1 MKKGVDMKST
11 FIDKKT
17 SNQEKVVD
25 NSEFQELVNNDYEES
40 SVIRDHSVLKEKA
53 YQLRHNMLEMCI
65 KAGDGH
71 VTSSLSCAEILTTL
85 YYGGFLRQDPSNPD
99 WKDRDRFILS
109 KAQASP
115 MLYTVLADRE
125 FFPKKEMDKFAQ
137 QDGIFGVH
145 LQYTVPGAEL
155 SAGSLG
161 HGFGVAAGIALAAKM
176 DRDLFLTYTLLGDGE
191 LYEGSVWETAMF
203 ATHHNLNNL
212 VAIVDRNY
220 QCTMDFTEN
229 LLELEPL
236 EDKWKSF
243 GWEVKRVN
251 GHDFLELFKAF
262 KYLRSRRSRK
272 PTVIIADT
280 VKGEGIEYI
289 SNVPLWH
296 GGAPIKEEDINACRK
311 DLEDRKNG

>member
-1 MKKGVDMKST
+1 MIVQTGESVSIK
-11 FIDKKT
+11 
-17 SNQEKVVD
+17 QEV
-25 NSEFQELVNNDYEES
+25 FPEEQVTDDGEVLANEHLDDQKPS
-40 SVIRDHSVLKEKA
+40 AISDRSVLVTKTH
-53 YQLRHNMLEMCI
+53 QLRHEMLEMCI

-71 VTSSLSCAEILTTL
+71 VSSSLSCTEILTIL
-85 YYGGFLRQDPSNPD
+85 YYGGFLRHNPKNPD

-115 MLYTVLADRE
+115 MLYTVLADRG

-145 LQYTVPGAEL
+145 LQYTVPGAEI

-176 DRDLFLTYTLLGDGE
+176 NRDLFLTYTLLGDGE

-203 ATHHNLNNL
+203 AAHNGLNNL

-220 QCTMDFTEN
+220 QCTIDFTEN
-229 LLELEPL
+229 FLELEPV
-236 EDKWKSF
+236 EDKWKAF
-243 GWEVKRVN
+243 GWHVQRLN
-251 GHDFLELFKAF
+251 GHDFNELNRALQ
-262 KYLRSRRSRK
+262 YVRSRRSRK

-280 VKGEGIEYI
+280 VKGEGIEYM

-296 GGAPIKEEDINACRK
+296 GGAPIKQEDVDACRR
-311 DLEDRKNG
+311 DLRNSRNE